1 MGKDGIKQ
9 QTNLLFDKTNGS
21 MSLGSG
27 WKDFVKDNGLK
38 TGDSFT
44 LKLIWE
50 DQTPVLSLCPAECSI
65 DREAGGGRSETN
77 QKKSL
82 LIEPSICTKVS
93 KDENIKEKYNK
104 EESRSVDRERNHLRE
119 TDVTPS
125 SQKHVVTL
133 TITPSSVKKDRLVS
147 LSNYLVVLSHNK
159 RLSILFSFHIFFPDS
174 FSTICKGEQY

>member
-65 DREAGGGRSETN
+65 DREAGGTN

-82 LIEPSICTKVS
+82 PIEPSICTKVS
-93 KDENIKEKYNK
+93 KDVNIKEKNNK

-133 TITPSSVKKDRLVS
+133 TITPSSVKRDRLVS
-147 LSNYLVVLSHNK
+147 LSNNLRVY
-159 RLSILFSFHIFFPDS
+159 HI
-174 FSTICKGEQY
+174 TRGY